1 MINNIP
7 IGKKL
12 YVFPIVFALLL
23 LIISGTYS
31 YFNDMVQSRIK
42 IAMESDE
49 IIQELLKDRIAV
61 YQFLRQPNLESSI
74 KVNNE
79 FKELK
84 AQFAKLEKELTIQ
97 VNKDRCNHAIKDI
110 EEYIE
115 KFQEISQIKL
125 EEIKLGHNET
135 AALQSIIK
143 NAAQITID
151 LENTILEINKTALNV
166 ADEATEQMNIV
177 MSVIA
182 IIAIVAFLLIAM
194 LVAKTIITSV
204 NSLENGLSSFF
215 AFLNR
220 EKSVAEPINLHSKD
234 EFGVMAKVI
243 NSNIDK
249 ITISI
254 KEDNSFVQDVSQFV
268 KELKS
273 GNNLAKLTQNT
284 STPSLQELKNLLE
297 ELRYYFEH
305 TVARNTNMLVDV
317 LEQYKGENYTARFPT
332 PYAKVAVM
340 VNEIGDVISNIL
352 AENKRN
358 GLTLESSANVLLS
371 NVEILNSAS
380 NTTAAS
386 LEETAAALEEITS
399 NIANNTETVVKMSS
413 FANELTK
420 SATQGQN
427 LANKTTLA
435 MDEINAQVN
444 AINESISVIDQ
455 IAFQTNILSLNAAV
469 EAATAG
475 EAGKGFAV
483 VAGEV
488 RNLASRSAEAAREI
502 KTLVENATKKANEGK
517 EIADQMISDYNGL
530 NININQTLELIKN
543 VEMSS
548 KEQLAGIEQ
557 INNAVTQLDQQ
568 TQKNATIASQTK
580 EIAIGTQKIAFTVVQ
595 NANSKQFLGKD
606 DVKADNI
613 TTK

>member
-399 NIANNTETVVKMSS
+399 NIANNTETVVKMW
-413 FANELTK
+413 
-420 SATQGQN
+420 
-427 LANKTTLA
+427 
-435 MDEINAQVN
+435 
-444 AINESISVIDQ
+444 
-455 IAFQTNILSLNAAV
+455 LN
-469 EAATAG
+469 
-475 EAGKGFAV
+475 
-483 VAGEV
+483 
-488 RNLASRSAEAAREI
+488 
-502 KTLVENATKKANEGK
+502 
-517 EIADQMISDYNGL
+517 
-530 NININQTLELIKN
+530 
-543 VEMSS
+543 
-548 KEQLAGIEQ
+548 
-557 INNAVTQLDQQ
+557 
-568 TQKNATIASQTK
+568 
-580 EIAIGTQKIAFTVVQ
+580 
-595 NANSKQFLGKD
+595 
-606 DVKADNI
+606 
-613 TTK
+613 